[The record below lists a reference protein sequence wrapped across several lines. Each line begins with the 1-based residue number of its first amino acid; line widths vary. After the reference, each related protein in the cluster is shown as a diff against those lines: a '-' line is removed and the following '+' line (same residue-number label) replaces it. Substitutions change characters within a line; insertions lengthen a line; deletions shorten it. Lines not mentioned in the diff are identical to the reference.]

1 MLCIMFMM
9 MMINIMLTITFM
21 FLNHPMSMGMILM
34 MQTLIISLM
43 SGMFSFSFW
52 FSYILFLVMI
62 GGMLVLFIYM
72 TSMASNEMFKFSI
85 NNFITMFI
93 ILNIFMG
100 LFLMIDPMYLT
111 LMLKNNNLIEYIN
124 NLMMLNN
131 ENMMTL
137 NKIYNMPNNLM
148 TILLINYLLL
158 SLIATVKITNIN
170 FGPLRQKF

>member
-1 MLCIMFMM
+1 MMFMM
-9 MMINIMLTITFM
+9 MTINIMLTIIFL

-34 MQTLIISLM
+34 IQTLIISLM
-43 SGMFSFSFW
+43 SGMLSISFW

-62 GGMLVLFIYM
+62 GGMLILFIYM

-85 NNFITMFI
+85 NTFIMMLI
-93 ILNIFMG
+93 ILNIFMM
-100 LFLMIDPMYLT
+100 LFLLIDPMYLT
-111 LMLKNNNLIEYIN
+111 LILKNNNLIEYIN
-124 NLMMLNN
+124 NLMMFNN
-131 ENMMTL
+131 ENMISL

-158 SLIATVKITNIN
+158 ALIAVVKITNIN

>member
-1 MLCIMFMM
+1 MFMM
-9 MMINIMLTITFM
+9 MMINIMLTIMFL

-34 MQTLIISLM
+34 IQTLIISLM
-43 SGMFSFSFW
+43 SGMLSFSFW

-62 GGMLVLFIYM
+62 GGMLILFIYM

-85 NNFITMFI
+85 NTFIMMFI
-93 ILNIFMG
+93 ILNVFMM
-100 LFLMIDPMYLT
+100 LFLFIDPMYLT

-131 ENMMTL
+131 ENMISL

-158 SLIATVKITNIN
+158 ALIAVVKITNIN